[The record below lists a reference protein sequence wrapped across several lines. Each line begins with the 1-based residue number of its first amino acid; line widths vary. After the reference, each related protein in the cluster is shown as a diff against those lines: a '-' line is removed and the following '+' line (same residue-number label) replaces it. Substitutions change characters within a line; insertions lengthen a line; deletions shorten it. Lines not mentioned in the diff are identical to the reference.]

1 MSERTDND
9 FLEHIGEASERAASY
24 TEEMTFEECLR
35 DTKTQDAVIR
45 NIEIIGEATKNLSD
59 DLRDRY
65 PEIPWRGLAG
75 MRDRLIH
82 QYFGVSLDIAWNVT
96 REELPGISLQ
106 VKKIIETE
114 ET

>member
-1 MSERTDND
+1 MNFED
-9 FLEHIGEASERAASY
+9 F
-24 TEEMTFEECLR
+24 FR

-59 DLRDRY
+59 ELRDRY

-82 QYFGVSLDIAWNVT
+82 QYFGVNLDVVWHVT
-96 REELPGISLQ
+96 KEELPEILLRIRKM
-106 VKKIIETE
+106 VKTE
-114 ET
+114 Y